1 METQLHR
8 NLGLD
13 LVRATEAAAIQ
24 AGRWMGL
31 DKPDEADR
39 DASQAMARVLHA
51 LEIDGTIIV
60 GEEKKVGHPSNLDS
74 GESIGTGRGPAMDV
88 VVDAIDGTMLLARGH
103 PDAISV
109 AGAAPRGSMW
119 RPYPAVYM
127 EKIVVDR
134 EVAQSLVPECL
145 DAPAAWTL
153 ALIGRMKDKAIRDLV
168 VFILDRPR
176 HRHLI
181 DEIRGAGARVL
192 VREEGDIAGALM
204 AASVKVNV
212 DVLMGIGG
220 VSEGTI
226 AACAIKS
233 LGGAMLG
240 RLAPQSE
247 EERQAIQKAGLD
259 ARRILSAE
267 ELVAG
272 EQVFFAATGITDGVL
287 LSGVRYRK
295 DQAQTESMVLRCET
309 GSHRIIVA
317 NQKVSQ
323 GIS

>member
-1 METQLHR
+1 MGEQLFR

-13 LVRATEAAAIQ
+13 LARATEAAAIQ

-31 DKPDEADR
+31 GKPDEADR
-39 DASQAMARVLHA
+39 DASQAMAKVLHA
-51 LEIDGTIIV
+51 LDIDGRIIV
-60 GEEKKVGHPSNLDS
+60 GEEKKVGHPSDLDS
-74 GESIGTGRGPAMDV
+74 GDRIGTGRGPAMDV
-88 VVDAIDGTMLLARGH
+88 VVDAIDGTLLLAKGH
-103 PDAISV
+103 PDAIAV
-109 AGAAPRGSMW
+109 AGAAPQGSMW
-119 RPYPAVYM
+119 HPYPAVYM

-134 EVAQSLVPECL
+134 DVAQSLVPECL
-145 DAPAAWTL
+145 DAPVAWTL
-153 ALIGRMKDKAIRDLV
+153 ALIGRLKDKAVRDLV

-176 HRHLI
+176 HRNLI
-181 DEIRGAGARVL
+181 DEIRTAGARVL
-192 VREEGDIAGALM
+192 TREEGDIAGALM
-204 AASVKVNV
+204 AASVQVNV

-247 EERQAIQKAGLD
+247 EERKFVQEAGLD
-259 ARRILSAE
+259 CKRILSAD

-272 EQVFFAATGITDGVL
+272 DQVFFAATGITDGVL

-295 DQAQTESMVLRCET
+295 DKVQTESLVLRCET

-317 NQKVSQ
+317 DQNVSPKL
-323 GIS
+323 S

>member
-1 METQLHR
+1 MEKQLYR

-13 LVRATEAAAIQ
+13 LARATEAAAIQ

-31 DKPDEADR
+31 DKPDEADL
-39 DASQAMARVLHA
+39 DASRAMARVLHA

-60 GEEKKVGHPSNLDS
+60 GEEKKVGHPSILDS
-74 GESIGTGRGPAMDV
+74 GERIGTGRGPAMDV
-88 VVDAIDGTMLLARGH
+88 VVDAIDGTLLLAKGH
-103 PDAISV
+103 PDAIAV
-109 AGAAPRGSMW
+109 AGAAPKGSMW
-119 RPYPAVYM
+119 HPYPAIYM

-134 EVAQSLVPECL
+134 EVAPSLVPECL

-153 ALIGRMKDKAIRDLV
+153 ALIGRLKDKAVRDLV

-176 HRHLI
+176 HRDLI
-181 DEIRGAGARVL
+181 EEIRSAGARVL
-192 VREEGDIAGALM
+192 AREEGDIAGALM

-247 EERQAIQKAGLD
+247 EEREAVQKAGLD
-259 ARRILSAE
+259 RKHIFSAE
-267 ELVAG
+267 EMVSG

-295 DQAQTESMVLRCET
+295 DQAQTESLVLRCET
-309 GSHRIIVA
+309 GSHRVIVA
-317 NQKVSQ
+317 DQKVS
-323 GIS
+323 SAVS